1 MNAKLSINFIEKL
14 EVLQD
19 VLIEH
24 NDQEGIYGDGKT
36 LVNNEEFP
44 ITNNFSDGLYMR
56 QMKMKADTIV
66 ISAIHHTNHF
76 WFLLSGK
83 VIVEADDEI
92 VEHIA
97 PCWSYSIKGTK
108 RLIKCIEDCVWI
120 NVIANPEDTNDMQK
134 IENNF
139 FSATLKEYNKKE
151 KLWQE

>member
-66 ISAIHHTNHF
+66 
-76 WFLLSGK
+76 
-83 VIVEADDEI
+83 
-92 VEHIA
+92 
-97 PCWSYSIKGTK
+97 
-108 RLIKCIEDCVWI
+108 
-120 NVIANPEDTNDMQK
+120 
-134 IENNF
+134 
-139 FSATLKEYNKKE
+139 
-151 KLWQE
+151 